1 MSKSHLSTPSFAS
14 LELAPLVQAALRD
27 AGYENPTPIQ
37 AGTIPHLLSGRDVLG
52 QAQTGT
58 GKTAAFALPMLSRL
72 DLSRREPQVLV
83 LAPTRELALQV
94 AEEFKKFGAGM
105 QGLNVVPIFGGA
117 SYDPQIV
124 ALRRGAQIV
133 VGTPGRVMDHLRR
146 GTLKLE
152 TITSLVLDEADEML
166 KMGFVEDVDW
176 ILQHTPAQRQVAL
189 FSATMP
195 PAIREIAHKHLR
207 NPETVTIEGRQ
218 SGAETIRQRM
228 LSIGFHHKFEATA
241 RILESEPTDG
251 VLVFVKTKLGTVEL
265 AENLAAR
272 GFTASALNG
281 DMPQTQRQRM
291 VDQFKS
297 GRIDILVATDVA
309 ARGLDV
315 DRVSHVINYDLP
327 RDAEAYV
334 HRIGRTGRAGREGTA
349 ILLVTPRERGSAA
362 AIQRATRQTIEPMEL
377 PSVEDINRRRIADFK
392 SQILASLAEDD
403 LQLYGEIVDEV
414 AAETGQPPV
423 RVAAALAKLAHGER
437 PLLVG
442 EVPRP
447 AQGHAT
453 DRGARSDRGPRPGGF
468 ASGSA
473 RSPRNSRSNEA
484 MESYRVEVGR
494 QHGVMPGNLVGAIAG
509 ESGLEGKSIGRIDIY
524 DDHTLVDLP
533 VGMPVEIFKS
543 LSRVWVS
550 GQQLRISRFTGQSR
564 PSRGPKPAFKAKP
577 KGKAKKSKAFTAK

>member
-1 MSKSHLSTPSFAS
+1 MSKTNALVSSFDSLNLTPA
-14 LELAPLVQAALRD
+14 VHGALRG
-27 AGYENPTPIQ
+27 AGYETPTPIQ
-37 AGTIPHLLSGRDVLG
+37 AATIPHLLAGRDVLG

-58 GKTAAFALPMLSRL
+58 GKTAAFALPMLSNL
-72 DLSRREPQVLV
+72 DLNRREPQVLV

-105 QGLNVVPIFGGA
+105 PGLNVVPIFGGA
-117 SYDPQIV
+117 SYDPQIL
-124 ALRRGAQIV
+124 ALRRGAQII

-195 PAIREIAHKHLR
+195 PAIRAIAHKHLR

-218 SGAETIRQRM
+218 NGAETIQQRM
-228 LSIGFHHKFEATA
+228 LFIGFHHKFEATA
-241 RILESEPTDG
+241 RILESEKTEG

-291 VDQFKS
+291 VEQFKS
-297 GRIDILVATDVA
+297 GRIDVLVATDVA

-349 ILLVTPRERGSAA
+349 ILLVTPRERSSAA
-362 AIQRATRQTIEPMEL
+362 AFQRATQQTIEPMEL
-377 PSVEDINRRRIADFK
+377 PSVDDINRRRVADFK
-392 SQILASLAEDD
+392 AQIIDALAADD
-403 LQLYGEIVDEV
+403 LDLYGEIIDSV
-414 AAETGQPPV
+414 AAETSEPPV
-423 RVAAALAKLAHGER
+423 RIAAALAKLAHGER
-437 PLLVG
+437 PLLVA

-447 AQGHAT
+447 AQGSRTERAART
-453 DRGARSDRGPRPGGF
+453 AAGGFSSGPARSSRD
-468 ASGSA
+468 
-473 RSPRNSRSNEA
+473 SRSNEG

-524 DDHTLVDLP
+524 DDHTVVDLP
-533 VGMPVEIFKS
+533 SGMPPEIFKS

-550 GQQLRISRFTGQSR
+550 GQQLKISRFTGQAR
-564 PSRGPKPAFKAKP
+564 PARGPKPAFKAKP
-577 KGKAKKSKAFTAK
+577 KGKANKSKAVAAAK